1 MTYDELLSIECEN
14 SDIQAQLHALARLAP
29 SAPQQHAAS
38 FDTLFHSAS
47 FHKSNAASMLY
58 VTSTMP
64 TEADVAAL
72 LAAIRGTIWRD
83 FTLLVVDLGVQMVD
97 SGDVAALL
105 SLMAAETVATSTLCS
120 LARVSPAELS
130 DALVSQTIAKS
141 PRLSLAEC
149 TVTLSCDTA
158 VSVQVRRAFAPP
170 IVVAA
175 ARVCRCHH
183 APVAVHGEHVYCS
196 RTAQID
202 RFDVIECIDVGG
214 KLVLAPKGDEALLLA
229 SDATIDGPLIACA
242 LAPIDMARVGG
253 SASRAPFVVVPHVP
267 ARQSDDLLAAMAAVA
282 SNSALFAA
290 LVGHLVESG
299 SWLIVRSADERLFA
313 LCARAGVSG
322 SLVMHEYLPRPALL
336 PAAGIAQSTSDNGA
350 TISSALQALRSL
362 PPVDAADNA
371 FARWRQEHA
380 LAPLMQAQ
388 NGLAPI
394 EIHAAS
400 GVIATRTQQ
409 AALSSSS
416 TVAPRVVTKKRA
428 LHRAKLN
435 L

>member
-1 MTYDELLSIECEN
+1 MTFDELLSIECEN

-29 SAPQQHAAS
+29 SSPQQHTAS
-38 FDTLFHSAS
+38 FASLFHSAS
-47 FHKSNAASMLY
+47 FQKSESASMLY

-72 LAAIRGTIWRD
+72 LTAIRGTIWRD
-83 FTLLVVDLGVQMVD
+83 FTILVVDLGVQMVD
-97 SGDVAALL
+97 SGDLAALL

-149 TVTLSCDTA
+149 ALALSYDTV
-158 VSVQVRRAFAPP
+158 VFVQVRRAFAPP

-183 APVAVHGEHVYCS
+183 APVAVHGEQAYCS

-214 KLVLAPKGDEALLLA
+214 KLVVAPKGDEALVVR
-229 SDATIDGPLIACA
+229 DATIDGPLIACA

-253 SASRAPFVVVPHVP
+253 SASRAPLVVVPHVP
-267 ARQSDDLLAAMAAVA
+267 ARQSDDLLAAMAAAA
-282 SNSALFAA
+282 SNSARFTA
-290 LVGHLVESG
+290 LVSHLTEND
-299 SWLIVRSADERLFA
+299 SWLIVRSGDERLYS
-313 LCARAGVSG
+313 LCAREGVSG

-336 PAAGIAQSTSDNGA
+336 PASSVVQSTSDNGE
-350 TISSALQALRSL
+350 SVNSALQALRSL
-362 PPVDAADNA
+362 PPIIAADNS

-388 NGLAPI
+388 NSLAPI
-394 EIHAAS
+394 EPRASSGNVAQQQQSAA
-400 GVIATRTQQ
+400 
-409 AALSSSS
+409 SSS
-416 TVAPRVVTKKRA
+416 TVAPRVVAKKRL

-435 L
+435 K